1 MSNLHFLE
9 HKIHALNCCLLSLL
23 FCHSYWNPMG
33 TENVIMEENEWRGGA
48 AGIIVSYWHCYCAV
62 SVYQCIALLC
72 ATSVWRPQ
80 RRGDTWTRVTLALVR
95 HCNLAHR
102 SHHTPHNTTH
112 CLHYTQPFEH
122 LDTSIRRLTW
132 PASYPVEQLTWQFK
146 VQNPSALSTI
156 SQLSRSS
163 SANMKCGS
171 YEVYSPLIF
180 AKFCTVFYLSFRL
193 LATTYF

>member
-48 AGIIVSYWHCYCAV
+48 GIIVSYWHCYCAV
-62 SVYQCIALLC
+62 SVYRPAVCYVRLA
-72 ATSVWRPQ
+72 AAAERRNVNPGHVSTSE
-80 RRGDTWTRVTLALVR
+80 TLQPGTPLTP
-95 HCNLAHR
+95 
-102 SHHTPHNTTH
+102 HTTHNTTH